1 MSSKTE
7 KPTLQGQRIKTRKR
21 DEKEKHD
28 PNAFRDII
36 LQGLNEIITP
46 HSGGIDPKE
55 SQNTEADLIASS
67 VDSISIDSKQT
78 TEEDQESSNS
88 ESIDNGT
95 DGVKEDEESTKSKVV
110 DHTALTS
117 PQDQT
122 KASTVESNGE
132 IGENH
137 QTDELTRREITI
149 EQAHFEALSKFLDVS
164 GSKLNYRRYGEVL
177 LDILIAGGVLAPGG
191 SIVVNPSD
199 PLKPSKTDLCLF
211 SISADNLADI
221 KNFALVIHKL
231 IRRYLYLEKILDDE
245 IKKLLL
251 FLKGFSPEIRKKL
264 ASFVAILI
272 SIGQIPATV
281 LVSAV
286 QESTVKDGIA
296 LQFLIDV
303 LKTWLTEKDANAV
316 WATLKKSG
324 VDNRIITFLPANKQS
339 FEYIENVFTKEGLG
353 SLLELQKAGQSSLVK
368 KKLQSE
374 IQTMIAEKTP
384 MKEIIASIKESMTKN
399 NLAPHE
405 VVVIVWNTVMSAN
418 EWSKKEDLITD
429 QAIKYLRQYVTLFS
443 VFTTTTKASLL
454 LMNRIQEYCY
464 ENMNFLKVFSKII
477 LLFYK
482 TEVLDEDTIFKWYR
496 EAHSSKGKSVFLDQ
510 MKKFIEWLENAEEE
524 SEEV

>member
-1 MSSKTE
+1 MQT
-7 KPTLQGQRIKTRKR
+7 
-21 DEKEKHD
+21 
-28 PNAFRDII
+28 
-36 LQGLNEIITP
+36 
-46 HSGGIDPKE
+46 
-55 SQNTEADLIASS
+55 TEAGLVASI
-67 VDSISIDSKQT
+67 DSISIDSKQT
-78 TEEDQESSNS
+78 ATEDDQESSNS
-88 ESIDNGT
+88 ESVNADNDT
-95 DGVKEDEESTKSKVV
+95 DGVVTDEVEESANGQSPEEQQ
-110 DHTALTS
+110 LTN
-117 PQDQT
+117 DQVAVET
-122 KASTVESNGE
+122 VVESNGE
-132 IGENH
+132 KESSD
-137 QTDELTRREITI
+137 QPADVELTNREITI

-177 LDILIAGGVLAPGG
+177 LDIIIAGGVLGKFFVSYVFNLNLISKNLFINPLSLSLFLLQTAPGG
-191 SIVVNPSD
+191 SIVTNSAD
-199 PLKPSKTDLCLF
+199 SKPAKTDLCLF
-211 SISADNLADI
+211 SVSENNQADI
-221 KNFALVIHKL
+221 KKFALVIHKL

-303 LKTWLTEKDANAV
+303 LKTWLTEKDASAV

-339 FEYIENVFTKEGLG
+339 FEYIETVFKKEGLG
-353 SLLELQKAGQSSLVK
+353 SLLELQRAGQSSLVK
-368 KKLQSE
+368 KKLQTE
-374 IQTMIAEKTP
+374 IQALIAEKAPT
-384 MKEIIASIKESMTKN
+384 KEIISLIKDAMTKN
-399 NLAPHE
+399 NLGEHE
-405 VVVIVWNTVMSAN
+405 IIVLVWNTVMSAN

-429 QAIKYLRQYVTLFS
+429 QAIKYLRQYVNLFS
-443 VFTTTTKASLL
+443 VFTTTSKASLL

-482 TEVLDEDTIFKWYR
+482 
-496 EAHSSKGKSVFLDQ
+496 GKFS
-510 MKKFIEWLENAEEE
+510 
-524 SEEV
+524 

>member
-36 LQGLNEIITP
+36 LLGLNEIIAP
-46 HSGGIDPKE
+46 QSGQIPKE
-55 SQNTEADLIASS
+55 DLQTEA
-67 VDSISIDSKQT
+67 VSIDSNLVDKNQ
-78 TEEDQESSNS
+78 TEEDQESSG
-88 ESIDNGT
+88 ESNNADNGT
-95 DGVKEDEESTKSKVV
+95 TGDEIA
-110 DHTALTS
+110 DN
-117 PQDQT
+117 QI
-122 KASTVESNGE
+122 TVLESNGE
-132 IGENH
+132 SKEI
-137 QTDELTRREITI
+137 QAYVELTNKDIKI
-149 EQAHFEALSKFLDVS
+149 EPAHFEALSKFLDVS

-177 LDILIAGGVLAPGG
+177 LDILIAGGTLAPGG
-191 SIVVNPSD
+191 SIIKNSD
-199 PLKPSKTDLCLF
+199 PAKPSKTDLCLF
-211 SISADNLADI
+211 SISENNLADI
-221 KNFALVIHKL
+221 KNFAQVIHKL

-251 FLKGFSPEIRKKL
+251 FLKGFTPEIRKKL

-303 LKTWLTEKDANAV
+303 LKTWLAEKDANSI
-316 WATLKKSG
+316 WSTLKKSG
-324 VDNRIITFLPANKQS
+324 VDNRILTFLPANKQS
-339 FEYIENVFTKEGLG
+339 YEYIESIFLKEGLG
-353 SLLELQKAGQSSLVK
+353 SLLELQKAGMSSLVK
-368 KKLQSE
+368 KKLQNE
-374 IQTMIAEKTP
+374 IQTLIVEKAS
-384 MKEIIASIKESMTKN
+384 MKEIVSLIKESVAKN
-399 NLAPHE
+399 GLAEHE
-405 VVVIVWNTVMSAN
+405 IVVIIWNTVMSAN
-418 EWSKKEDLITD
+418 EWSKKEDLIAD
-429 QAIKYLRQYVTLFS
+429 QAIKYLRSYVSLFN
-443 VFTTTTKASLL
+443 VFTTTSKSSLI

-482 TEVLDEDTIFKWYR
+482 ADVLDEDTIFRWYR
-496 EAHSSKGKSVFLDQ
+496 EAHSSKGKSVFLEQ

-524 SEEV
+524 SEEE

>member
-36 LQGLNEIITP
+36 LQGLNDIIAP
-46 HSGGIDPKE
+46 PQSGLSNNPKDLQEAGIVLDLIDKSNLESKE
-55 SQNTEADLIASS
+55 SSERG
-67 VDSISIDSKQT
+67 SI
-78 TEEDQESSNS
+78 EELNKENV
-88 ESIDNGT
+88 DNGQT
-95 DGVKEDEESTKSKVV
+95 DGVDESITTDQQTDLE
-110 DHTALTS
+110 
-117 PQDQT
+117 QT
-122 KASTVESNGE
+122 KQESNGE
-132 IGENH
+132 TNKAEE
-137 QTDELTRREITI
+137 TVVELTNNEIVI
-149 EQAHFEALSKFLDVS
+149 EQAQFEALSKFLDVS

-177 LDILIAGGVLAPGG
+177 LDILIAGGTLAPGG
-191 SIVVNPSD
+191 SIIKNSD
-199 PLKPSKTDLCLF
+199 PSKPSKTDLCLF
-211 SISADNLADI
+211 SVSENNLADI
-221 KNFALVIHKL
+221 KNFAQVIHKL

-272 SIGQIPATV
+272 SINQIPATV

-296 LQFLIDV
+296 LQFFVDV
-303 LKTWLTEKDANAV
+303 LKAWLTERDASSI
-316 WATLKKSG
+316 WSTLKKSG
-324 VDNRIITFLPANKQS
+324 VDNRIMTFLPANKQS

-353 SLLELQKAGQSSLVK
+353 SLLELQRAGMSSLTK
-368 KKLQSE
+368 KRLQSE
-374 IQTMIAEKTP
+374 IQNLIVEKAT
-384 MKEIIASIKESMTKN
+384 MKEIVSLIKESMTKN
-399 NLAPHE
+399 SLAEHE
-405 VVVIVWNTVMSAN
+405 VVVIVWNTVMAAN
-418 EWSKKEDLITD
+418 EWSKKDDLVGD
-429 QAIKYLRQYVTLFS
+429 QAIKYLRSYCTLFG
-443 VFTTTTKASLL
+443 VFTTTSKSSLC

-482 TEVLDEDTIFKWYR
+482 ADVLDEDTIFRWYR

-510 MKKFIEWLENAEEE
+510 MKKMVDWLEQAETE
-524 SEEV
+524 SEEEE